1 MYTIQTQDLSKTY
14 KNGVNALNSLN
25 IQVKEGEVFSL
36 LGPNGAGK
44 SSLIKILT
52 TQCLATKGKA
62 FILGIDTQKNPSSI
76 RPLISCVSQSISIDS
91 HMSLKENFIF
101 QARLYQLDNK
111 TINQRMKLLIES
123 FELSDY
129 VKYPVSTYSGG
140 IKRRLDIAMNMI
152 SFPKVLFLDEP
163 TTGMDVQSRRAM
175 WDMIQKI
182 KETFRTTIFLT
193 THYLEEADILSDSIC
208 IIKDGKELIQAS
220 PYELKRLT
228 GNSMIKI
235 GLTDA
240 KLLPSCC
247 RYIESLKL
255 CSSSYIRG
263 ESAFF
268 VSDDSDSSFPLIIRA
283 LLDKPFYVKSAEIT
297 LPSLE
302 DVFIELTSK
311 KERKEDET
319 VC

>member
-14 KNGVNALNSLN
+14 RNGVNALNNLN

-62 FILGIDTQKNPSSI
+62 FILDIDTQKNPDDV
-76 RPLISCVSQSISIDS
+76 RPLISCVSQNISIDT

-163 TTGMDVQSRRAM
+163 TTGMDIQSRRAM
-175 WDMIQKI
+175 WKMILKI
-182 KETFRTTIFLT
+182 KEIFKTTVFLT
-193 THYLEEADILSDSIC
+193 THYLEEADTLSDSIC
-208 IIKDGKELIQAS
+208 ILKDGKNLIQAS
-220 PYELKRLT
+220 PYELKRIT
-228 GNSMIKI
+228 GNTMVKI
-235 GLTDA
+235 DL
-240 KLLPSCC
+240 KEKEVLPAC
-247 RYIESLKL
+247 RSYIESLNI
-255 CSSSYIRG
+255 CNSSYIRG
-263 ESAFF
+263 ESVLFISNATE
-268 VSDDSDSSFPLIIRA
+268 SIFPIILKA
-283 LLDKPFYVKSAEIT
+283 LLEKKFNLKSAEIT

>member
-101 QARLYQLDNK
+101 QARLYSLDNK
-111 TINQRMKLLIES
+111 TIKQRMTTLIDSFKLSE
-123 FELSDY
+123 Y

-220 PYELKRLT
+220 SYELKRIT
-228 GNSMIKI
+228 GNTMVKI
-235 GLTDA
+235 DL
-240 KLLPSCC
+240 KEKEVLPAC
-247 RYIESLKL
+247 RSYIESLNI
-255 CSSSYIRG
+255 CNSSYIRG
-263 ESAFF
+263 ESVLFI
-268 VSDDSDSSFPLIIRA
+268 SNDTESIFPIILKA
-283 LLDKPFYVKSAEIT
+283 LLEKKFNLKSAEIT

>member
-101 QARLYQLDNK
+101 QARLYSLDNK
-111 TINQRMKLLIES
+111 TIKQRMTTLIDSSKLSE
-123 FELSDY
+123 Y

-283 LLDKPFYVKSAEIT
+283 LLDKPFYVKSADIT
-297 LPSLE
+297 SPSLE
-302 DVFIELTSK
+302 DVFIDLISK
-311 KERKEDET
+311 KEVKEDKK